1 MPGLRECMRCAFM
14 STCSLY
20 NPPHKVAEHSAVT
33 ATTVCRDGNIEVDG
47 ETTRESEPANGRD
60 GWVGG
65 ERGRRS
71 VCVCVCVCVCIQVC
85 TCV

>member
-33 ATTVCRDGNIEVDG
+33 ATTVCHDGNIEVDG
-47 ETTRESEPANGRD
+47 ETTRESE
-60 GWVGG
+60 
-65 ERGRRS
+65 
-71 VCVCVCVCVCIQVC
+71 
-85 TCV
+85 